1 MRCPY
6 CDADDTK
13 VIDSRAFLDGYSIKR
28 RRECV
33 SCGKR
38 FTTYEKVDEDTT
50 IYVVK
55 KDKRRDKFDSKKLL
69 RGLMTATVK
78 RNISKEKLELLV
90 SEIEKSIQNSLKTEI
105 STRELG
111 EMVLEK
117 LKCMDQVAYVRFA
130 SVYKEFDD
138 IKSFLEVVEN
148 MEQNKER
155 NKEKEEKIE
164 EK

>member
-6 CDADDTK
+6 CNADDTK

-78 RNISKEKLELLV
+78 RNISKERLELFV

-105 STRELG
+105 STKELG

-117 LKCMDQVAYVRFA
+117 LKSVDQVAYVRFA

-148 MEQNKER
+148 MEQNKSEE
-155 NKEKEEKIE
+155 NKSEEK
-164 EK
+164 

>member
-78 RNISKEKLELLV
+78 RNISKERLELLV